1 MQHSGNPATER
12 VPVSAFTGGFLWNR
26 RHRRILEL
34 AGYDVRAGLPERR
47 NGLVAVWG
55 NTQNSW
61 RAERVAAWRQVPL
74 LQVEDGFL
82 RSVRTGRS
90 GEPPQ
95 GLLIDRKGNYYD
107 CSRACELEDL
117 LNRGSLEADGLP
129 ERANALMAQM
139 RSLEI
144 SKYNAFDPA
153 LPVGD
158 AGYVLVIDQTLGDA
172 SIRLGGANAA
182 VFRSMLS
189 AARAENP
196 GKRILIKTHPE
207 VAGGYRRGHFSADD
221 LDADTQLFTAPVSP
235 WRMLDGAA
243 SVYAV
248 SSLMGF
254 EAILAGHRPRLFGKP
269 FYGGWGLSQDEQIF
283 QRRDRALSA
292 EALFAGA
299 MLLYPFW
306 YDVYRDRLCEF
317 EVVLDNIEAQAR
329 AWREDCQ
336 GYSAIGISRWKRP
349 HFRRFFAAAGARLTF
364 AGDPTGAAGQGKR
377 GLVWAGSED
386 ASLRQ
391 AFEGAGQQLLRIED
405 GFLRSRGLGADLV
418 PPLSLVVD
426 DLGIYFDPSRESRLE
441 RLLNSSADLSEAAR
455 ARADA
460 LWDRLIKT
468 GLSKYNTGESVGLG
482 QGWPKGKRRILVPGQ
497 VEDDASIRFG
507 AAGISRNLDLLA
519 ETRRANPDA
528 FIVYKPHPDVEA
540 GLRKGAVDTV
550 EAGRFADLVLDN
562 VHPIAAIAAVDEVW
576 TITSLLGFEA
586 LLRGKQVTCLGLP
599 FYAGWG
605 LTRDPDRVLPQR
617 RARPDLTALLHAAL
631 IAYPR
636 YFDPLTGLPC
646 PAEVALM
653 RLEAGQSLPRRRL
666 LARLQSRFSGL
677 APLWRPERKP

>member
-235 WRMLDGAA
+235 WRMLGRHRSMR
-243 SVYAV
+243 SV
-248 SSLMGF
+248 
-254 EAILAGHRPRLFGKP
+254 R
-269 FYGGWGLSQDEQIF
+269 
-283 QRRDRALSA
+283 
-292 EALFAGA
+292 
-299 MLLYPFW
+299 
-306 YDVYRDRLCEF
+306 
-317 EVVLDNIEAQAR
+317 
-329 AWREDCQ
+329 
-336 GYSAIGISRWKRP
+336 
-349 HFRRFFAAAGARLTF
+349 
-364 AGDPTGAAGQGKR
+364 
-377 GLVWAGSED
+377 
-386 ASLRQ
+386 
-391 AFEGAGQQLLRIED
+391 
-405 GFLRSRGLGADLV
+405 
-418 PPLSLVVD
+418 
-426 DLGIYFDPSRESRLE
+426 
-441 RLLNSSADLSEAAR
+441 
-455 ARADA
+455 
-460 LWDRLIKT
+460 
-468 GLSKYNTGESVGLG
+468 
-482 QGWPKGKRRILVPGQ
+482 
-497 VEDDASIRFG
+497 
-507 AAGISRNLDLLA
+507 
-519 ETRRANPDA
+519 
-528 FIVYKPHPDVEA
+528 
-540 GLRKGAVDTV
+540 
-550 EAGRFADLVLDN
+550 
-562 VHPIAAIAAVDEVW
+562 
-576 TITSLLGFEA
+576 
-586 LLRGKQVTCLGLP
+586 
-599 FYAGWG
+599 
-605 LTRDPDRVLPQR
+605 
-617 RARPDLTALLHAAL
+617 
-631 IAYPR
+631 
-636 YFDPLTGLPC
+636 
-646 PAEVALM
+646 
-653 RLEAGQSLPRRRL
+653 
-666 LARLQSRFSGL
+666 
-677 APLWRPERKP
+677 